1 MNGTPVIGSLEWAAS
16 KNGAL
21 TSAEKWSLFWVIVS
35 EVPRRSVTYP
45 VGRLKLKLSIRP
57 SAKFEIDSATY
68 SLPKITL
75 ALEAETRAAKGLNP
89 SLLNHSYRTFLFA
102 LALSYLD
109 RIALDPVYIE
119 HLYVTSLL
127 HDIGLE
133 APDPNCCFAVRGG
146 QVMRKVAVRSGV
158 GASVAKT
165 LAEAITDHITPRRV
179 GSELGPLPRMIQAGS
194 LLDATG
200 IRLWDISKD
209 YQRSILKRYP
219 RLDLKDQISARWKN
233 EVATFP
239 EGRAALVERFARFS
253 CFVRFAPFKS

>member
-45 VGRLKLKLSIRP
+45 VGRLKLKLSIHP

-68 SLPKITL
+68 SLPKSTL
-75 ALEAETRAAKGLNP
+75 ALEAENRAAKGLTP
-89 SLLNHSYRTFLFA
+89 SIRNHSYRTFLFA
-102 LALSYLD
+102 LALSC
-109 RIALDPVYIE
+109 REKKAVYIE

-209 YQRSILKRYP
+209 YERSTLKRYP